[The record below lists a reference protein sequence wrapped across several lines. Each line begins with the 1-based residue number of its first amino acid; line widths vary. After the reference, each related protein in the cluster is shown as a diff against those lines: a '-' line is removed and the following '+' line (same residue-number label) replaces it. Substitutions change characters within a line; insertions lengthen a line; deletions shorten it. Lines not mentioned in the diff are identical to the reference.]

1 MNNLFSWLWL
11 WHHDAM
17 RYHTMGIL
25 LFSFFLS
32 FSLSLH
38 CVFQFRLLFTWQQM
52 YANNND
58 KWLKQTNLLKYK
70 MRRTNLHCKCKQ
82 IKSILKT
89 SFMHANSI
97 FQPKWYQMKY
107 CVYHNFFWLIYL
119 WRNKCAFSVAISQS
133 ASSSTFLTSSI
144 RSFSFYVQ
152 FRIGMK

>member
-1 MNNLFSWLWL
+1 MAKWC
-11 WHHDAM
+11 ACGCGC
-17 RYHTMGIL
+17 HTFRDVCVCMLVYYIHLDNVLIFKSFIWTIYSADFDCGTTMLCDIIPWVSSYL
-25 LFSFFLS
+25 VFFFL
-32 FSLSLH
+32 FLSLH

-58 KWLKQTNLLKYK
+58 KWLKQTNLLKY

-119 WRNKCAFSVAISQS
+119 
-133 ASSSTFLTSSI
+133 
-144 RSFSFYVQ
+144 
-152 FRIGMK
+152 